1 MTFFSFVFGFLS
13 LLCVSSISFGASQV
27 VLVIKNLPA
36 NARDIRDVGKIL
48 RSGRSPEGG
57 HGNPLQYPCLDDP
70 VDRGAWWAS
79 VHRLAKS
86 WTLLKQLN
94 IHALQIFSFW
104 LL

>member
-36 NARDIRDVGKIL
+36 NARDIRDVEKIL
-48 RSGRSPEGG
+48 RSGRSPGGG
-57 HGNPLQYPCLDDP
+57 HGNPLQYPCLDNP
-70 VDRGAWWAS
+70 MDRGAWWAS

-86 WTLLKQLN
+86 WTWLNQLN
-94 IHALQIFSFW
+94 IHELQIFSFW